1 MIAEVRKLIVSRE
14 TVHGEH
20 DRKVAE
26 PRHKVIAAAIIAN
39 PLAGRYEED
48 LAVLYRLG
56 AEVAALLVE
65 AAMEAL
71 PDGVV
76 ASAYG
81 KGAIVGVAGEIEH
94 AAALIH
100 PTFGA
105 PVRAALGGGKSIIPS
120 TKKVGGPGSVLLMPL
135 VHRDDIWSFDEM
147 DAAEI
152 TVPDA
157 PQSHEVLVA
166 LALAAGGRPFK
177 RVTLP
182 KA

>member
-1 MIAEVRKLIVSRE
+1 
-14 TVHGEH
+14 
-20 DRKVAE
+20 
-26 PRHKVIAAAIIAN
+26 
-39 PLAGRYEED
+39 
-48 LAVLYRLG
+48 
-56 AEVAALLVE
+56 
-65 AAMEAL
+65 MEAL

-120 TKKVGGPGSVLLMPL
+120 TKKIGGPGSVLLMPL

>member
-1 MIAEVRKLIVSRE
+1 MMPEIRKLVVARE
-14 TVHGEH
+14 TTYGEH
-20 DRKVAE
+20 ERKVDE
-26 PRHKVIAAAIIAN
+26 PRVKAVAAAIIRN

-48 LAVLYRLG
+48 LAALYALG
-56 AEVAALLVE
+56 ARIAATLVE
-65 AAMEAL
+65 AALESL
-71 PDGVV
+71 GGKVTV
-76 ASAYG
+76 SAYG
-81 KGAIVGVAGEIEH
+81 KGAVVGVAGELEH

-120 TKKVGGPGSVLLMPL
+120 TKKVGGPGAVLLMPL

-157 PQSHEVLVA
+157 PQADEVLVA

-177 RVTLP
+177 RVALP
-182 KA
+182 KT